1 MENKRL
7 FHPTSKMQNVIA
19 SHWVHNS
26 IVDPWDTGRSN
37 ASKRCGCFMMILSS
51 QEITS
56 NLSTN
61 PLVRLQSFHLN
72 QIHHNLQWIS
82 MDHFKGSLLFCF
94 YTCFADLSSSCHGKL
109 LQCNGCRDLE
119 RRRVSQGNH
128 PTKKI
133 YKIYKFSVKI
143 SSSPLYSLMNWCLG
157 LWYPLNVFLVSR
169 LQCCLPPCQEKWLQS
184 NRHNLQGCRLR
195 THQFVT
201 PHTILKLEHQP
212 FFLTYLG
219 ENAAEVNEV
228 LI

>member
-1 MENKRL
+1 M
-7 FHPTSKMQNVIA
+7 
-19 SHWVHNS
+19 HNS

-157 LWYPLNVFLVSR
+157 L
-169 LQCCLPPCQEKWLQS
+169 
-184 NRHNLQGCRLR
+184 
-195 THQFVT
+195 
-201 PHTILKLEHQP
+201 
-212 FFLTYLG
+212 
-219 ENAAEVNEV
+219 
-228 LI
+228 